1 VSAHTIGSTT
11 MPMITD
17 DDIWKIADTAK
28 EAVQAKSEWMRHSA
42 LTAAEVAVDVVAD
55 FTTEDLT
62 EEDRELLMRSA
73 IEIAT
78 QRLSD
83 LVGDLAEDLADKHL

>member
-1 VSAHTIGSTT
+1 
-11 MPMITD
+11 
-17 DDIWKIADTAK
+17 
-28 EAVQAKSEWMRHSA
+28 
-42 LTAAEVAVDVVAD
+42 VVAD

-73 IEIAT
+73 IEMAT

-83 LVGDLAEDLADKHL
+83 LVGDLAEDLADKHF